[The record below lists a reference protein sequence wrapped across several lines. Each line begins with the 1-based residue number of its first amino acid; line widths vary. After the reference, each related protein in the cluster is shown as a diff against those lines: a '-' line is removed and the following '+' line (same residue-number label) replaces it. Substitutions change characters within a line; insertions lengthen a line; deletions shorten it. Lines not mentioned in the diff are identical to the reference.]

1 MYKILLVLVLA
12 LFIFIILEYCIKD
25 KYFNNKIYYYNVL
38 KNILSILVLIFI
50 MINRKY
56 IKEIEGLGNLIV
68 ISSIFIFLFYSVKL
82 YKNILILKDNKLLWK
97 PHIIKK

>member
-82 YKNILILKDNKLLWK
+82 YKNILILKDNKLL
-97 PHIIKK
+97 